1 MKGLIVLVIILFSFG
16 LMANPI
22 SKDCKFN
29 GKKLSG
35 RVRIVQAFGDVKVR
49 VVTAFPNLKVVTLT
63 YSSDR
68 CGEWT
73 FVQGSEDF
81 TIQFVEAFEDVK
93 IEFVQAFSGINE

>member
-1 MKGLIVLVIILFSFG
+1 MKKILMILVLFLAVGIS
-16 LMANPI
+16 ANPV